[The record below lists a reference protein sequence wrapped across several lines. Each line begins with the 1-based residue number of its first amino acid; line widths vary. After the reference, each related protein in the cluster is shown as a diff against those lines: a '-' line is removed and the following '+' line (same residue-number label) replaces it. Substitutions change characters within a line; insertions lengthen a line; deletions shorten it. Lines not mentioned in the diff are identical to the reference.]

1 MTDKDKVPTDE
12 LDESFD
18 DEYVDD
24 DDEYVDD
31 DDEYVDEY
39 AEDEHPG
46 NVDKSHEDENKS
58 PDSKIDDINQNS
70 ADSGAEKNGANGHSR
85 KEKRKERIEKI
96 KAFFKNVLKA
106 FDDALYPLDCTCD
119 VCGEELVEK
128 TRYRLCSDCIEN
140 LPFAKGHICL
150 NCGMPLDDESDY
162 CNRCQNQKSA
172 FVKNRSPLVYDGE
185 VKKLIYKFKF
195 SRKKYIAQTLGALM
209 ADKYL
214 ESGMDSE
221 IIVYV
226 PMTDAEVKKRGFN
239 QAELL
244 AYEVGGRL
252 DIPVLGAL
260 VKIKDTSQQK
270 ELKGKDRAVNLEG
283 AFACL
288 FEQVK
293 GRKILLVDDIFTT
306 GATANEC
313 ANTLLKA
320 KAREVCVLT
329 AAVTKLKI
337 PGE

>member
-1 MTDKDKVPTDE
+1 MIEDGENQKEVITERSQSGKDCHGDKKKDKQE
-12 LDESFD
+12 
-18 DEYVDD
+18 
-24 DDEYVDD
+24 
-31 DDEYVDEY
+31 
-39 AEDEHPG
+39 A
-46 NVDKSHEDENKS
+46 
-58 PDSKIDDINQNS
+58 
-70 ADSGAEKNGANGHSR
+70 R
-85 KEKRKERIEKI
+85 KKRLAKV
-96 KAFFKNVLKA
+96 KAFFSKALGA

-119 VCGEELVEK
+119 VCGEELVED
-128 TRYRLCSDCIEN
+128 TRYRLCSECIAN
-140 LPFAKGHICL
+140 LPFVKGHICL

-162 CNRCQNQKSA
+162 CNRCQNQKSS

-185 VKKLIYKFKF
+185 VKRMIHKLKFGK
-195 SRKKYIAQTLGALM
+195 KKYIAQTLGALM

-221 IIVYV
+221 IIVFV
-226 PMTDAEVKKRGFN
+226 PMTESELKKRGFN

-244 AYEVGGRL
+244 AMEVGRRL
-252 DIPVLGAL
+252 DIPVLPAL

-270 ELKGKDRAVNLEG
+270 ELKGKDRASNLEG

-293 GRKILLVDDIFTT
+293 GRKILLVDDVFTT

-329 AAVTKLKI
+329 AAVTKLKVQS
-337 PGE
+337 E

>member
-1 MTDKDKVPTDE
+1 MIENGENQKEVITEQSQSGKDYHGDKKKDKRE
-12 LDESFD
+12 
-18 DEYVDD
+18 
-24 DDEYVDD
+24 
-31 DDEYVDEY
+31 
-39 AEDEHPG
+39 A
-46 NVDKSHEDENKS
+46 
-58 PDSKIDDINQNS
+58 
-70 ADSGAEKNGANGHSR
+70 R
-85 KEKRKERIEKI
+85 KKRLAKV
-96 KAFFKNVLKA
+96 KAFFSKLLGA

-119 VCGEELVEK
+119 VCGEELVED
-128 TRYRLCSDCIEN
+128 TRYRLCSECIAN
-140 LPFAKGHICL
+140 LPFVKGHICL

-162 CNRCQNQKSA
+162 CNRCQNQKSS

-185 VKKLIYKFKF
+185 VKRMIHKLKFGK
-195 SRKKYIAQTLGALM
+195 KKYIAQTLGALM

-221 IIVYV
+221 IIVFV
-226 PMTDAEVKKRGFN
+226 PMTESELKKRGFN

-244 AYEVGGRL
+244 AMEVGRRL
-252 DIPVLGAL
+252 DIPVLPAL

-270 ELKGKDRAVNLEG
+270 ELKGKDRASNLEG

-293 GRKILLVDDIFTT
+293 GRKILLVDDVFTT

-329 AAVTKLKI
+329 AAVTKLKVQS
-337 PGE
+337 E

>member
-1 MTDKDKVPTDE
+1 MIEEGENQKKEITEQCQCGKDCHGNKKKDKRE
-12 LDESFD
+12 
-18 DEYVDD
+18 
-24 DDEYVDD
+24 
-31 DDEYVDEY
+31 
-39 AEDEHPG
+39 A
-46 NVDKSHEDENKS
+46 
-58 PDSKIDDINQNS
+58 
-70 ADSGAEKNGANGHSR
+70 R
-85 KEKRKERIEKI
+85 KKRLAKV
-96 KAFFKNVLKA
+96 KAFFSKA
-106 FDDALYPLDCTCD
+106 LDTFDDALYPLDCTCD
-119 VCGEELVEK
+119 VCGEELVED
-128 TRYRLCSDCIEN
+128 TRYRLCSECIAN

-162 CNRCQNQKSA
+162 CNRCQNQKSS

-185 VKKLIYKFKF
+185 VKRMIHKLKFRK
-195 SRKKYIAQTLGALM
+195 KKYIAQTLGALM

-221 IIVYV
+221 IIVFV
-226 PMTDAEVKKRGFN
+226 PMTESELKKRGFN

-244 AYEVGGRL
+244 AMEVGRRL
-252 DIPVLGAL
+252 DIPVLPAL

-270 ELKGKDRAVNLEG
+270 ELKGKDRASNLEG

-293 GRKILLVDDIFTT
+293 GRKILLVDDVFTT

-329 AAVTKLKI
+329 AAVTKLKVQS
-337 PGE
+337 E

>member
-1 MTDKDKVPTDE
+1 MARMIEESENQKEEITEQCQCGKDCHGDKKKDKRE
-12 LDESFD
+12 
-18 DEYVDD
+18 
-24 DDEYVDD
+24 
-31 DDEYVDEY
+31 
-39 AEDEHPG
+39 A
-46 NVDKSHEDENKS
+46 
-58 PDSKIDDINQNS
+58 
-70 ADSGAEKNGANGHSR
+70 R
-85 KEKRKERIEKI
+85 KKRLAKI
-96 KAFFKNVLKA
+96 KAFFSKA
-106 FDDALYPLDCTCD
+106 LDTLDDALYPLDCTCD
-119 VCGEELVEK
+119 VCGEELVED
-128 TRYRLCSDCIEN
+128 TRYRLCSECIAN

-162 CNRCQNQKSA
+162 CNRCQNQKSS

-185 VKKLIYKFKF
+185 VKRMIHKLKFGK
-195 SRKKYIAQTLGALM
+195 KKYIAQTLGALM

-221 IIVYV
+221 IIVFV
-226 PMTDAEVKKRGFN
+226 PMTESELKKRGFN

-244 AYEVGGRL
+244 AMEVGRRL
-252 DIPVLGAL
+252 DIPVLPAL

-270 ELKGKDRAVNLEG
+270 ELKGKDRASNLEG

-293 GRKILLVDDIFTT
+293 GRKILLVDDVFTT

-329 AAVTKLKI
+329 AAVTKLKVQS
-337 PGE
+337 E

>member
-1 MTDKDKVPTDE
+1 MIEDGENQKEVITEQSQSGKDCHGDKKKDKQEARKKRLAKVKT
-12 LDESFD
+12 FF
-18 DEYVDD
+18 
-24 DDEYVDD
+24 
-31 DDEYVDEY
+31 
-39 AEDEHPG
+39 
-46 NVDKSHEDENKS
+46 
-58 PDSKIDDINQNS
+58 SKLL
-70 ADSGAEKNGANGHSR
+70 G
-85 KEKRKERIEKI
+85 
-96 KAFFKNVLKA
+96 A

-119 VCGEELVEK
+119 VCGEELVED
-128 TRYRLCSDCIEN
+128 TRYRLCSECIAN
-140 LPFAKGHICL
+140 LPFVKGHICL

-162 CNRCQNQKSA
+162 CNRCQNQKSS

-185 VKKLIYKFKF
+185 VKRMIHKLKFGK
-195 SRKKYIAQTLGALM
+195 KKYIAQTLGALM

-221 IIVYV
+221 IIVFV
-226 PMTDAEVKKRGFN
+226 PMSESELKKRGFN

-244 AYEVGGRL
+244 AMEVGRRL
-252 DIPVLGAL
+252 DIPVLPAL

-270 ELKGKDRAVNLEG
+270 ELKGKDRASNLEG

-293 GRKILLVDDIFTT
+293 GRKILLVDDVFTT

-329 AAVTKLKI
+329 AAVTKLKVQS
-337 PGE
+337 E

>member
-1 MTDKDKVPTDE
+1 MIEESENQKEEITEQCQCGNDCHGDKKKDKRE
-12 LDESFD
+12 
-18 DEYVDD
+18 
-24 DDEYVDD
+24 
-31 DDEYVDEY
+31 
-39 AEDEHPG
+39 A
-46 NVDKSHEDENKS
+46 
-58 PDSKIDDINQNS
+58 
-70 ADSGAEKNGANGHSR
+70 R
-85 KEKRKERIEKI
+85 KKRLAKV
-96 KAFFKNVLKA
+96 KAFFSKA
-106 FDDALYPLDCTCD
+106 LDTFDDALYPLDCTCD
-119 VCGEELVEK
+119 VCGEELVED
-128 TRYRLCSDCIEN
+128 TRYRLCSECIAN

-162 CNRCQNQKSA
+162 CNRCQNQKSS

-185 VKKLIYKFKF
+185 VKRMIHKLKFGK
-195 SRKKYIAQTLGALM
+195 KKYIAQTLGALM

-221 IIVYV
+221 IIVFV
-226 PMTDAEVKKRGFN
+226 PMTESELKKRGFN

-244 AYEVGGRL
+244 AMEVGRRL
-252 DIPVLGAL
+252 DIPVLPAL

-270 ELKGKDRAVNLEG
+270 ELKGKDRASNLEG

-293 GRKILLVDDIFTT
+293 GRKILLVDDVFTT

-329 AAVTKLKI
+329 AAVTKLKVQS
-337 PGE
+337 E